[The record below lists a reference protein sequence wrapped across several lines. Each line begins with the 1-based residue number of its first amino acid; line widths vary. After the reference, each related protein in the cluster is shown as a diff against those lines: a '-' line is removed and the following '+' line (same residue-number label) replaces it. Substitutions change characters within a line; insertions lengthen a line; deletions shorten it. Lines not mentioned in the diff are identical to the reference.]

1 MIAETELRQAAGT
14 PDQAAQV
21 ELVPTLPTGSATADL
36 RPLASARKACA
47 DFAKDSSSKLATRGA
62 LSASLELAQRI
73 SKERSFT
80 RNDVSADGDR
90 EHVAHAGEHGEESFA
105 PVDRLTISVSL
116 TEDFSE
122 FRVPARTTRSG
133 LGRTTFGW
141 RAPVPGL
148 FIEAFNALR
157 LWRDTLAPGEPFSES
172 GLRITWSFG
181 KLDVQSFVGYD
192 LRQRNGSESRALR
205 TTFRIVRR
213 AGGA

>member
-62 LSASLELAQRI
+62 LSASLGLAQRL

-90 EHVAHAGEHGEESFA
+90 EHGPHIPGTKPSPAAGGRSRPPEGAHDVRIVADELSAEAHRHGR
-105 PVDRLTISVSL
+105 P
-116 TEDFSE
+116 
-122 FRVPARTTRSG
+122 
-133 LGRTTFGW
+133 
-141 RAPVPGL
+141 
-148 FIEAFNALR
+148 
-157 LWRDTLAPGEPFSES
+157 PFT
-172 GLRITWSFG
+172 GTCG
-181 KLDVQSFVGYD
+181 FV
-192 LRQRNGSESRALR
+192 RSRARPASWTDLEPGAHPEDL
-205 TTFRIVRR
+205 TAWCPR
-213 AGGA
+213 ASRVTLEPP